1 MTGRASQMNKATLA
15 ASLYAIVLIGIV
27 IILYAFIFP
36 ATEWPPYVVWLIS
49 WSIATFV
56 IYGVDKGMARLH
68 FLRAPEIV
76 LHAAALVGGFA
87 GGWLGMFV
95 WWHKVR
101 KTLFWVVLSFSTAL
115 HAGIIYYRFFMPSS

>member
-1 MTGRASQMNKATLA
+1 MSRKTSRMDKATLA
-15 ASLYAIVLIGIV
+15 ASLYGIVLIGIV
-27 IILYAFIFP
+27 ILLYAFIFP

-49 WSIATFV
+49 WSIATFIV
-56 IYGVDKGMARLH
+56 YGIDKALAQAH

-76 LHAAALVGGFA
+76 LHIAALVGGFA

-101 KTLFWVVLSFSTAL
+101 KTVFWVVLSISTVL
-115 HAGIIYYRFFMPSS
+115 HAGIIYYWFLMPKS

>member
-1 MTGRASQMNKATLA
+1 MSRKTSRMDQATLA
-15 ASLYAIVLIGIV
+15 ASLYGIVLIGIV
-27 IILYAFIFP
+27 ILLYAFIFP

-49 WSIATFV
+49 WSIATFI
-56 IYGVDKGMARLH
+56 IYGIDKGLAQAH

-76 LHAAALVGGFA
+76 LHIAALVGGFA

-101 KTLFWVVLSFSTAL
+101 KTVFWVVLSISTVL
-115 HAGIIYYRFFMPSS
+115 HAGIIYYWFFMPKS